1 MTHWLTDRTH
11 RTWLLLVLFT
21 LVAFRI
27 SDHTEWAR
35 YAGVAT
41 IAIAY
46 LKGRWVVLDFMELR
60 HAPAVWRSLVEA
72 WLLGV
77 SVAIAGVYLFSTT
90 DLIAR

>member
-1 MTHWLTDRTH
+1 MTHWLTDRTY
-11 RTWLLLVLFT
+11 RTWLLLVLLT
-21 LVAFRI
+21 VAAFGI

-60 HAPAVWRSLVEA
+60 HAPALWRSLMEA
-72 WLLGV
+72 WLLGI
-77 SVAIAGVYLFSTT
+77 SVAITGVYLSGITPGV
-90 DLIAR
+90 AP